1 MLDGIK
7 RYFKRRFAG
16 PAKVNQTNA
25 YRREPKAKHI
35 GLERIIGPLSEH
47 SQIVVQQQRPP
58 SPTPSFISAS
68 QVASGSNASLA
79 SLASQRPNQPPGT
92 VRIRGVLDL
101 RDALDRIIGIIDRS
115 TGLEFDT
122 ETLGVC
128 CKLLTRLLNEL
139 VRKVN
144 PSEFSYEFT
153 KMIQDLEGIAWLLS
167 DFNRANAFRQGA
179 VRKEARSQIAKFSG
193 DFSDHLSLF
202 MATCQKHNP
211 EPQGLNMDELRDEA
225 DILYNQAQELL
236 TLGNIDQDSNLKRHM
251 EGLAKYDSPILKG
264 ECCSREAVPINLGN
278 EFDVYKGQMTGGE
291 AVAIKMYRQKQV
303 CDRREVQSVEY
314 LVKQVALWT
323 SFHHPSVLPCY
334 GAGTRITGAP
344 EALEGLPRLQFYLV
358 SPFMRFGNAAKQ
370 SPYVD
375 IFQIIRQVALGIQ
388 YLHNRE
394 QPCVHGSLRGE
405 NVLIK
410 DDGTACINGFGLTKV
425 LDKLYRPQIAGVYP
439 PYQWMAPEFLRGS
452 NSLLK
457 PSCDIWSWATTALEL
472 ISGEQPYH
480 NIRAHWDVLDEIIAG
495 RPLNESDYPAFREYS
510 PQPNMMWALLQKCW
524 SMKPEDRPTIDQVIG
539 ELDLIE
545 KAQIEEQLEPEHQ

>member
-1 MLDGIK
+1 
-7 RYFKRRFAG
+7 
-16 PAKVNQTNA
+16 
-25 YRREPKAKHI
+25 
-35 GLERIIGPLSEH
+35 
-47 SQIVVQQQRPP
+47 
-58 SPTPSFISAS
+58 
-68 QVASGSNASLA
+68 
-79 SLASQRPNQPPGT
+79 
-92 VRIRGVLDL
+92 
-101 RDALDRIIGIIDRS
+101 
-115 TGLEFDT
+115 
-122 ETLGVC
+122 
-128 CKLLTRLLNEL
+128 
-139 VRKVN
+139 
-144 PSEFSYEFT
+144 
-153 KMIQDLEGIAWLLS
+153 
-167 DFNRANAFRQGA
+167 
-179 VRKEARSQIAKFSG
+179 
-193 DFSDHLSLF
+193 
-202 MATCQKHNP
+202 
-211 EPQGLNMDELRDEA
+211 MDELRDEA

-303 CDRREVQSVEY
+303 CDRRGVQSVEY

-334 GAGTRITGAP
+334 GVGMRITGAP

-358 SPFMRFGNAAKQ
+358 SPFMRFGNA
-370 SPYVD
+370 
-375 IFQIIRQVALGIQ
+375 IRQVALGIQ

-410 DDGTACINGFGLTKV
+410 DDGTACINGFGLTK
-425 LDKLYRPQIAGVYP
+425 
-439 PYQWMAPEFLRGS
+439 APEFLRGS

-480 NIRAHWDVLDEIIAG
+480 NIRAHWEVLDEIIAG